1 MPRPDLP
8 PIPFV
13 HEPPDWG
20 RLPIRDNNEPL
31 VPLPTVGRLRGESL
45 YYAQGIPETSPVVS
59 VRAGVLARLLAV
71 VDALPPDVSLL
82 VFDGYRP
89 LAVQQW
95 LWDTYLRQ
103 IRTENPRLSDAEAD
117 AVIRRFV
124 AAPVADPLRPPPHRT
139 GGAVDVYLVDDAT
152 GTHLPMGT
160 APDEVAP
167 ESATRIFE
175 DAPIAPFTANRRLL
189 WHAMTDAGFAN
200 YPGEWWHYEYGNQRW
215 ANISGAGVAV
225 YGLPD
230 GTPSEYD
237 AGI

>member
-1 MPRPDLP
+1 MIPAELP

-20 RLPIRDNNEPL
+20 RLPISDNGEGL
-31 VPLPTVGRLRGESL
+31 FPLPTIGRLRGESL
-45 YYAQGIPETSPVVS
+45 YHAQGIPGTSPVVS
-59 VRAGVLARLLAV
+59 VRAGVLARLQTV
-71 VDALPPDVSLL
+71 VDALPPDLTLL
-82 VFDGYRP
+82 VFDGYRS

-95 LWDTYLRQ
+95 LWDTYLAQ
-103 IRTENPRLSDAEAD
+103 IRAEQPHLSDAEVN
-117 AVIRRFV
+117 AVLRRFV

-139 GGAVDVYLVDDAT
+139 GGAVDVYLVDAT
-152 GTHLPMGT
+152 GVSLPMGT

-167 ESATRIFE
+167 ESVTRHFE
-175 DAPIAPFTANRRLL
+175 DVPTEPFTANRRLL
-189 WHAMTDAGFAN
+189 WHAMTSAGFAN

-225 YGLPD
+225 YGLP
-230 GTPSEYD
+230 GGYD